1 MDLDTATTA
10 TQHNIVCLH
19 GTFHQGDE
27 IQFAGYSHGRQCVTN
42 SVAAIAF
49 SKICDL
55 RQWTSEHL
63 IKF

>member
-1 MDLDTATTA
+1 MDTATVT
-10 TQHNIVCLH
+10 TWYNIVYLH

-27 IQFAGYSHGRQCVTN
+27 IQFAGYSRGHQCVTN

-63 IKF
+63 DKF

>member
-10 TQHNIVCLH
+10 TQHDIVCLH

-55 RQWTSEHL
+55 RQ
-63 IKF
+63 